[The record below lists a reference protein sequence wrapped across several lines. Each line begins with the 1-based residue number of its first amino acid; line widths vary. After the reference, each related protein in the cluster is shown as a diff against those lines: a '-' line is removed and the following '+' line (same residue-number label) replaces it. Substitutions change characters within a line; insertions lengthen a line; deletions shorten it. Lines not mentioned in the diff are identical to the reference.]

1 MRFSNSQLKNEV
13 IRFSKFVSPGTSY
26 LIPRD
31 WVLACEDQQPLWPI
45 PWELDKW
52 DRLIKEL
59 QTHYFIACWLVVLSE
74 TESLS
79 VLQKKVCASEDAKI
93 VQTPLQGPPSR
104 LSALKHIDSMQ
115 YRYKNWNAGSEF
127 FFVLADTRDSIKV
140 LDRTYCVVS
149 LLSELDTGD
158 WVVCSIHFFTIS
170 ETLYWLSANP
180 LYKIFRIFFRVI

>member
-1 MRFSNSQLKNEV
+1 MEF
-13 IRFSKFVSPGTSY
+13 
-26 LIPRD
+26 
-31 WVLACEDQQPLWPI
+31 QPL
-45 PWELDKW
+45 KKYN
-52 DRLIKEL
+52 RNC
-59 QTHYFIACWLVVLSE
+59 IACWLVVLSE

-79 VLQKKVCASEDAKI
+79 VLQKKVCVSEVAKI

-104 LSALKHIDSMQ
+104 LSALNHIDSMQ

-158 WVVCSIHFFTIS
+158 WVVCPILFIFLRFPKPCIDLVQILSTKYFGYFS
-170 ETLYWLSANP
+170 ES
-180 LYKIFRIFFRVI
+180 FRVSLY